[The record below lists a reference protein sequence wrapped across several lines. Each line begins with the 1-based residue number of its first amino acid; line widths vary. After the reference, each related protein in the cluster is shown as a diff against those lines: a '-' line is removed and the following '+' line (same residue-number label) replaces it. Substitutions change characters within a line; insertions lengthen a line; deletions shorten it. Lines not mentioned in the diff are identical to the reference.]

1 MNDTKDSPDFLT
13 GAYEKYGRV
22 YATWSLAMLTSPE
35 GIVANSREL
44 NRKRNHAEYLLPIV
58 FVSIFLG
65 AAIGALIPDRPPLLN
80 RASIFVVVA
89 ILWIFLSL
97 LVHGVCRL
105 LGGKAEMITT
115 LALMIQNLAFVYVAS
130 NFLTLIVSW
139 VALSYPP
146 LGHFLKGREL
156 VSSNGE
162 ILFAIQFLMLLY
174 LVPVTVSKAHGFRGY
189 RWILVAVFAAC
200 FAVFFGLPVFSM
212 GGC

>member
-1 MNDTKDSPDFLT
+1 MSKTKDSSDFLT
-13 GAYEKYGRV
+13 AAYEKYGRV

-35 GIVANSREL
+35 GIVANSSEL
-44 NRKRNHAEYLLPIV
+44 NRKHNHAEYLLPIV

-80 RASIFVVVA
+80 RASIFVVVS
-89 ILWIFLSL
+89 ILWIFMSL
-97 LVHGVCRL
+97 LVHGVCRV
-105 LGGKAEMITT
+105 LGGKAEMVTT

-130 NFLTLIVSW
+130 NFLTLL
-139 VALSYPP
+139 VAWLGLTFAP
-146 LGHFLKGREL
+146 LGDLLANREL
-156 VSSNGE
+156 LHTNGE
-162 ILFAIQFLMLLY
+162 ILFTFQFLMLLY

-200 FAVFFGLPVFSM
+200 FSVFFGLPVFSM